1 MYRFKFFN
9 PIQTQVFFSLY
20 QTNKNI
26 LIGAPTGSG
35 KTIMSEL
42 AVLHQLKEEPDKKI
56 VYIAPLKALVKERLK
71 DWEPRFK
78 KIKKSVVELSGDFTP
93 DIESLKKADI
103 ITTTPEKW
111 DGITRSKER
120 EYTQKVGLVI
130 FDEIHL
136 LGQERGAVLEVIVS
150 RMNKERKVRMVGLST
165 AMANG
170 TDVAEWFGTDTYG
183 FFNFRPSVRPVPV

>member
-1 MYRFKFFN
+1 MDTMPFTELLNLQPLPITALKNPLFEKLYPFKFFN

-42 AVLHQLKEEPDKKI
+42 AVLHQLKEDPTKKT

-71 DWEPRFK
+71 DWVPRFNK
-78 KIKKSVVELSGDFTP
+78 LKKSVVELSGDFTP

-103 ITTTPEKW
+103 IITTPEKW

-120 EYTQKVGLVI
+120 
-130 FDEIHL
+130 
-136 LGQERGAVLEVIVS
+136 
-150 RMNKERKVRMVGLST
+150 
-165 AMANG
+165 
-170 TDVAEWFGTDTYG
+170 
-183 FFNFRPSVRPVPV
+183 